1 MARNSG
7 HLEPATYS
15 ADFTLDPK
23 TNMAAKRTRSG
34 RVDYFR
40 LHNLSS
46 AVLFESKAKN
56 IKTYRKKF
64 EVERI
69 VTKRKAVTV
78 SRSSFCSNLSFH
90 FKIHNHVLTM
100 YLLF

>member
-1 MARNSG
+1 MILIEMVVCCLHSLWNFEFRAMY
-7 HLEPATYS
+7 TY
-15 ADFTLDPK
+15 
-23 TNMAAKRTRSG
+23 KRTRSG

-46 AVLFESKAKN
+46 AVLFESKPRK